1 MAGDTTAPQG
11 TYILP
16 ELHGPRF
23 LHISTIST
31 AGMNQGVVVMP
42 GGGGFIVWMSTN
54 TMDTHGFV
62 FLGVQGTI
70 YSLGWRALPGD
81 CAE

>member
-1 MAGDTTAPQG
+1 MPLLFGENVHV
-11 TYILP
+11 TYSP
-16 ELHGPRF
+16 KKK
-23 LHISTIST
+23 ISTIST
-31 AGMNQGVVVMP
+31 PGMNQGVVVMP